1 MISLDPSP
9 ENLNRVA
16 DALRS
21 GAVAA
26 CPTDTVYGL
35 AADPFNEAALDA
47 LFRAKGRD
55 DGKPVLL
62 VVGSLDQIPLVA
74 KHMDARA
81 LACARAFWPG
91 PLSLVLPAV
100 GGLPQRITGAG
111 GKVCVRC
118 PACPVARA
126 LCLAFGGP
134 LTSTS
139 ANLSG
144 MPPASSLAGVRLE
157 GVELGID
164 GGILGGGPP
173 STVFDPE
180 TGQLLREGAIPAAA
194 LTPFLPSPP

>member
-1 MISLDPSP
+1 MISLDPTP
-9 ENLNRVA
+9 ENLGRVA
-16 DALRS
+16 DALRR

-35 AADPFNEAALDA
+35 AADPFNEAALDV

-62 VVGSLDQIPLVA
+62 VVGSIEQVRMVSKPMDPKALV
-74 KHMDARA
+74 
-81 LACARAFWPG
+81 CARTFWPG
-91 PLSLVLPAV
+91 PISLVLPAV
-100 GGLPQRITGAG
+100 EGLPRSITGAG

-118 PACPVARA
+118 PACPIARA
-126 LCLAFGGP
+126 LCQAFGGP
-134 LTSTS
+134 STSTS

-144 MPPASSLAGVRLE
+144 MPPALSLAGVRLE

-164 GGILGGGPP
+164 GGTLGGGPP

-180 TGQLLREGAIPAAA
+180 TGQILREGAIPFAA
-194 LTPFLPSPP
+194 LSPFLPSSA